1 MEFRRVLFRSDIGEH
16 GRFDEPA
23 AVMSLGTAPAGNEP
37 RFVAAFRDIG
47 FDAVAMRSRGH
58 RPDMRGG
65 VERIADR
72 EARHRL
78 RHRTDDLVVARIWH
92 EKPRSVVTGLPVIE
106 HAYHRNG
113 RRSGAGVS
121 TTSAGSTV
129 MPAMPPPMT
138 RMSATSIMRL
148 LPRHGHDLHA
158 GRHLEEV
165 RRLRPALEVA

>member
-1 MEFRRVLFRSDIGEH
+1 MAFLFFFCKPKSAYDLRISDWSSDVCSSDLCDRGGGRS
-16 GRFDEPA
+16 
-23 AVMSLGTAPAGNEP
+23 T
-37 RFVAAFRDIG
+37 AAFDRGRRARDQ
-47 FDAVAMRSRGH
+47 REESR
-58 RPDMRGG
+58 R
-65 VERIADR
+65 
-72 EARHRL
+72 
-78 RHRTDDLVVARIWH
+78 
-92 EKPRSVVTGLPVIE
+92 
-106 HAYHRNG
+106 

-165 RRLRPALEVA
+165 RRLRPALEVARSEEHTAELPSLRRI